1 MNANSQT
8 NAVKQILSWLAVAG
22 ATIGVAQATP
32 QHFPAVD
39 QVAAPGTLY
48 SITFYDDTANTHNQW
63 ATQNICFV
71 QGPVQGSNTT
81 GLWYSTTYNRWIGL
95 WRQEGDQIFMIGDF
109 WSGRGKDAMQW
120 ELVTTKD
127 EGFGHWNEWVEDG
140 AYGNW
145 VAKGNT
151 RIARIGTCSQL
162 TIAGE
167 GTQDDAW
174 EQTKAAALK
183 AAEAAPVRY
192 RRDGSLAQPGDKDQL
207 PVN

>member
-1 MNANSQT
+1 MNAQLQSK
-8 NAVKQILSWLAVAG
+8 AAKQLLTWLAVAG
-22 ATIGVAQATP
+22 ATVGVAQATP

-39 QVAAPGTLY
+39 QVVAPGTLY
-48 SITFYDDTANTHNQW
+48 SITFYDDTSSVHSQW

-109 WSGRGKDAMQW
+109 WTGRGKDAMQW

-140 AYGNW
+140 FYGNW

-151 RIARIGTCSQL
+151 RLAKIGTCSQL
-162 TIAGE
+162 NIAGE
-167 GTQDDAW
+167 GTQDEAW
-174 EQTKAAALK
+174 ERTKEAALK

-192 RRDGSLAQPGDKDQL
+192 RKDGSLAQPIDRDQL
-207 PVN
+207 PPN

>member
-1 MNANSQT
+1 MKADLQSKT
-8 NAVKQILSWLAVAG
+8 VKQLLTWLALAG
-22 ATIGVAQATP
+22 GAVGVAQATP

-39 QVAAPGTLY
+39 PVAAGGTLY
-48 SITFYDDTANTHNQW
+48 SITFYDDTANNHTQW

-109 WSGRGKDAMQW
+109 WTGRGKDAMQV

-140 AYGNW
+140 MYGNW

-151 RIARIGTCSQL
+151 RIAKIGVCHSPLQGADNGL
-162 TIAGE
+162 ADE
-167 GTQDDAW
+167 W
-174 EQTKAAALK
+174 EDTKQRALK
-183 AAEAAPVRY
+183 EAEAAPVRY
-192 RRDGSLAQPGDKDQL
+192 RRDGSLAQPGDRDQL
-207 PVN
+207 PPN

>member
-1 MNANSQT
+1 MHADLRLF
-8 NAVKQILSWLAVAG
+8 AFKRILGWLAFAG
-22 ATIGVAQATP
+22 ATVGVAHATP

-48 SITFYDDTANTHNQW
+48 SITFFDDTSNSHTQW

-109 WSGRGKDAMQW
+109 WKGVGKDAMQV

-145 VAKGNT
+145 IAKGNT
-151 RIARIGTCSQL
+151 RIAKIGTCLPQGL
-162 TIAGE
+162 TEKALA
-167 GTQDDAW
+167 DW
-174 EQTKAAALK
+174 EETKQAALK
-183 AAEAAPVRY
+183 EAEAAPVRF
-192 RRDGSLAQPGDKDQL
+192 RKDGTLAQPTDRDQL
-207 PVN
+207 PAN